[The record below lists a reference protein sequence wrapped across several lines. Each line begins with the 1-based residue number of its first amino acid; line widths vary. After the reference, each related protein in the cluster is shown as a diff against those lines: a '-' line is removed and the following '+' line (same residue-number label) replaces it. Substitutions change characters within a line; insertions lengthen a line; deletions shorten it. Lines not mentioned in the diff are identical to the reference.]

1 MSAGARRTAL
11 LSLVIAAW
19 TFGPW
24 VQGVAQT
31 NPPAATETP
40 ASANADANAAAPASV
55 PSSQRQSLLPLAQ
68 PLWSELKPAEQTV
81 LAPLSGQW
89 NVMALDEKRSWITLA
104 ARFPKMTPEQQTHA
118 SARIRELAKLTPDQR
133 RLARANYRLA
143 KTLPQQE
150 RLAQS
155 EQYQNM
161 TDEQKKV
168 LQTSGT
174 TSNTG
179 ARHAGARTALAK
191 EASQP
196 LPTVPRLIT
205 TPAPIRGAGENLPVN
220 SLQPNRN

>member
-1 MSAGARRTAL
+1 MAEGALHKLFLGLTL
-11 LSLVIAAW
+11 AASSI
-19 TFGPW
+19 
-24 VQGVAQT
+24 GVWAQ
-31 NPPAATETP
+31 ATTTP
-40 ASANADANAAAPASV
+40 APADSAASV
-55 PSSQRQSLLPLAQ
+55 PRKSLLPLAQ
-68 PLWSELKPAEQTV
+68 PLWSELKPAEQNV
-81 LAPLSGQW
+81 LAPLNQQW
-89 NVMALDEKRSWITLA
+89 NAMALDEKRSWIALA
-104 ARFPKMTPEQQTHA
+104 SRFPRLTEAQQVHA

-143 KTLPQQE
+143 KTLPQEE

-161 TDEQKKV
+161 TDEQKRV

-196 LPTVPRLIT
+196 LPTVPRPIAA
-205 TPAPIRGAGENLPVN
+205 PAPTRNPDESLPVN

>member
-1 MSAGARRTAL
+1 MSDSARTAAPL
-11 LSLVIAAW
+11 CLAFSLALAFSAVE
-19 TFGPW
+19 
-24 VQGVAQT
+24 VRAQST
-31 NPPAATETP
+31 PAATLEGPTTLTP
-40 ASANADANAAAPASV
+40 AI
-55 PSSQRQSLLPLAQ
+55 RKSLLPLAQ
-68 PLWSELKPAEQTV
+68 PLWSELKPEQQSV
-81 LAPLSGQW
+81 LAPLNQQW
-89 NVMALDEKRSWITLA
+89 NSMALDEKRSWVTLA
-104 ARFPKMTPEQQTHA
+104 ARFPKLTPAQQAHA
-118 SARIRELAKLTPDQR
+118 SARIRELARLTSDQR

-143 KTLPQQE
+143 KSLPQEE

-196 LPTVPRLIT
+196 LPTVPRAIST
-205 TPAPIRGAGENLPVN
+205 QLPVRSGGEVLPAN
-220 SLQPNRN
+220 GLLPSRN